1 MTMSKVFRRRT
12 PGAQVVHV
20 ETMDRVEM
28 DFDDPADPAVLDADL
43 ATLGTATDEAL
54 RALGIDVPACP
65 R

>member
-1 MTMSKVFRRRT
+1 M
-12 PGAQVVHV
+12 VHV